1 MTATP
6 KLRWAAVSTVL
17 VLAAV
22 AAYMSY
28 GHLRAVAEG
37 QGEDAA
43 ALFPISVDGLIVA
56 ASLVLLARRRSGLPG
71 GVLPWAGLLLGVLAT
86 IAGNIASAEPTTV
99 ARLVAAWPP
108 VAFALSYEYLLTLLR
123 PADREDP
130 APAPVIVYDL
140 PETPAPDL
148 PEQVEQT
155 GLEVAEEPAR
165 TDVSDRSDAP
175 GQTGLIQPE
184 QTDPDRSD
192 ISSRTDSSDRSAD
205 RSGRSQ
211 QTGPKRGKQTGPAR
225 KQRTDAELSEAAQQM
240 AEQNGTS
247 PTRYQLKQALGIGSE
262 RAARVLAEL
271 DYVPADDSTSNG
283 VVTPTEDSR

>member
-6 KLRWAAVSTVL
+6 KLRWAAVGTVL

-86 IAGNIASAEPTTV
+86 IAGNVASAEPTTV

-130 APAPVIVYDL
+130 APAPVIVY
-140 PETPAPDL
+140 DL

-271 DYVPADDSTSNG
+271 DYVPADDHTSNG
-283 VVTPTEDSR
+283 VVTPTKDSR

>member
-1 MTATP
+1 MTATR
-6 KLRWAAVSTVL
+6 KLRWAAVGTVL

-28 GHLRAVAEG
+28 GHLRAVAQG

-71 GVLPWAGLLLGVLAT
+71 GALPWAGLLLGVLAT
-86 IAGNIASAEPTTV
+86 IAGNVASAEPTTV

-130 APAPVIVYDL
+130 APAPVIVGNLPEQVEENLPENL

-148 PEQVEQT
+148 PRRSWK
-155 GLEVAEEPAR
+155 PAR
-165 TDVSDRSDAP
+165 A
-175 GQTGLIQPE
+175 G
-184 QTDPDRSD
+184 
-192 ISSRTDSSDRSAD
+192 
-205 RSGRSQ
+205 
-211 QTGPKRGKQTGPAR
+211 
-225 KQRTDAELSEAAQQM
+225 
-240 AEQNGTS
+240 
-247 PTRYQLKQALGIGSE
+247 
-262 RAARVLAEL
+262 
-271 DYVPADDSTSNG
+271 
-283 VVTPTEDSR
+283 